1 MPTSADLP
9 SPSSNSAPTHVSAAY
24 SRYAL
29 GLLVVVYIFNFIDR
43 SILSILLD
51 SIKAEFQVSDT
62 YLGFLSGIAFAL
74 LYTIAGIPIAR
85 WSDRGSR
92 SSIIALAVMVW
103 SAMTAVTGL
112 AQSFTQLALARVGVG
127 IGEAGCTPPAHSL
140 ISDYFP
146 PERRATSLAIYS
158 LGIPIGGGIGF
169 LLGGWLDQLFD
180 WQTAFIVVGLPGLL
194 LAALVKLTLKE
205 PIRGRFD
212 PADIAEAPQ
221 QSVADVFRF
230 LSSLRSFR
238 HMAMAAALHAFYGY
252 GAAAFVA
259 SFFRRSHE
267 MEQGELGTWLAAIAC
282 TAGVTGT
289 FLGGYLS
296 DWLGKRDQRWYMWVP
311 GLATTAYLPFAF
323 LFYLWP
329 DPHAALLLS
338 IPGSILG
345 GMYLGPTFAMTQ
357 SLVPP
362 KMRATAAA
370 VLLFVINIIGL
381 GLGPQGVGILSD
393 LLNPSLGVES
403 LRYALLFTVVTFA
416 VWSAVHYGFAARTIR
431 DDLVAHYS
439 RVREQGQ
446 DQPDAGSTRAS

>member
-1 MPTSADLP
+1 MTTAPDLHTDPSTSAQP
-9 SPSSNSAPTHVSAAY
+9 PVSAAY

-51 SIKAEFQVSDT
+51 SIKAEFEVSDT

-92 SSIIALAVMVW
+92 SSIIALAVLVW
-103 SAMTAVTGL
+103 SGMTAVTGL
-112 AQSFTQLALARVGVG
+112 AQSFTHLALARVGVG
-127 IGEAGCTPPAHSL
+127 IGEAGCSPPAHSL

-169 LLGGWLDQLFD
+169 LLGGWLDQFFD
-180 WQTAFIVVGLPGLL
+180 WRTAFIVVGLPGVL
-194 LAALVKLTLKE
+194 LAVLVKFTLKE
-205 PIRGRFD
+205 PIRGRYD
-212 PADIAEAPQ
+212 PPVAETASQP
-221 QSVADVFRF
+221 SVAEVFRF
-230 LSSLRSFR
+230 LGSLRSFR

-267 MEQGELGTWLAAIAC
+267 MEQGELGTWLAAISC
-282 TAGVTGT
+282 SAGVAGT
-289 FLGGYLS
+289 FLGGYMS
-296 DWLGKRDQRWYMWVP
+296 DWLGKRDQRWYMWLP

-329 DPHAALLLS
+329 DPHMALLFL
-338 IPGSILG
+338 IPGSLLG

-357 SLVPP
+357 SLVPAN
-362 KMRATAAA
+362 MRAMAAA

-393 LLNPSLGVES
+393 LLNPSLGDES
-403 LRYALLFTVVTFA
+403 LRYALLFTVVSFA
-416 VWSAVHYGFAARTIR
+416 AWSAVHYGFASRTIR
-431 DDLVAHYS
+431 DDLVAQRS
-439 RVREQGQ
+439 LVQKK
-446 DQPDAGSTRAS
+446 D